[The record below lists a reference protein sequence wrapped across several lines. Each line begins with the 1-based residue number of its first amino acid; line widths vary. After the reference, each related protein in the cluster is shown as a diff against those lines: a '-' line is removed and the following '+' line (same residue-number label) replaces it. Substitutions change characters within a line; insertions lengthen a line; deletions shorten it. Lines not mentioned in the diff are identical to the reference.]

1 MQLLI
6 DADAYL
12 CLRKWGLLQL
22 LLRMAGKVT
31 IVLAG
36 YVAHHELN
44 DIQSELE
51 EHQKSGTIS
60 VQDVKA
66 RTQAYRHFRELQNK
80 GADKGE
86 AESIAW
92 ANGLPKASRPLFVS
106 QDVHARRL
114 ARENGLEAV
123 DMFDLAIHLHA
134 FGLVEKSEVQS
145 LLASWDD
152 NPHLA
157 CQPSDFAKFDETW
170 SRHLSARRQRARAR

>member
-1 MQLLI
+1 VQLLI

-12 CLRKWGLLQL
+12 CLRKWGLLKV
-22 LLRMAGKVT
+22 LLRMPGEVS

-44 DIQSELE
+44 DLQSELGE
-51 EHQKSGTIS
+51 FQESGAVL

-66 RTQAYRHFRELQNK
+66 RTPAYRLFRELQNK

-92 ANGLPKASRPLFVS
+92 ANGLPKGSRPLFVS
-106 QDVHARRL
+106 QDVHARQL
-114 ARENGLEAV
+114 ARGNGLEAV
-123 DMFDLAIHLHA
+123 DMFDLAIHLHE

-157 CQPSDFAKFDETW
+157 CQPSDFIKFDETW
-170 SRHLSARRQRARAR
+170 SRHLSARRQRARVR